1 MKLLES
7 RNIIF
12 NFMKKFIIFTI
23 IVIII
28 IGILV
33 NKGYNTVNNLT
44 NQLTSCINTLN
55 QVEQDRN
62 LILEQL
68 KTTYL
73 TITDLH
79 NEITTYKI
87 KINTLTN
94 ELDIAQTQIQH
105 QLNMLNN
112 YESQIF
118 AYDGTIT
125 DKEIDLIAQTV
136 YGEARGLNQYEQSL
150 VVWCILNRVDD
161 GAWGSTITRV
171 VTMKDQFHGYSSSHP
186 ITTEIRNLVEDVVIR
201 WQLEKQYGRDF
212 GRTLPQN
219 YVYFH
224 SSKGHNEF
232 YYFTNGS
239 SRSYYKWLD
248 KSNPY
253 Q

>member
-1 MKLLES
+1 
-7 RNIIF
+7 
-12 NFMKKFIIFTI
+12 MKKFIIFII
-23 IVIII
+23 IVAIA
-28 IGILV
+28 IGFLA
-33 NKGYNTVNNLT
+33 NKGYIVIDD
-44 NQLTSCINTLN
+44 LTSQIKSYVDILD
-55 QVEQDRN
+55 QVKQDKETISEQ
-62 LILEQL
+62 LILAQ
-68 KTTYL
+68 T
-73 TITDLH
+73 TITNLYD
-79 NEITTYKI
+79 EITNYKTQ
-87 KINTLTN
+87 INTLTN
-94 ELDIAQTQIQH
+94 DISVAQTQIQN
-105 QLNMLNN
+105 QSNIIDN
-112 YESQIF
+112 YESKAF
-118 AYDGTIT
+118 TYNCTIT

-150 VVWCILNRVDD
+150 VIWCILNRVDD
-161 GAWGSTITRV
+161 GNWGSTITRV
-171 VTMKDQFHGYSSSHP
+171 ITMKDQFHGYSSSHP
-186 ITTEIRNLVEDVVIR
+186 ITAEIRNLVEDVVIR